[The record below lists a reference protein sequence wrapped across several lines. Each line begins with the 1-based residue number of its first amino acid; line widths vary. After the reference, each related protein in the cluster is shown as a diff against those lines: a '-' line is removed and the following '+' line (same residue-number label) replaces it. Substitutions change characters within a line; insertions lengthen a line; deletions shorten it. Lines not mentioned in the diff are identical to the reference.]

1 LESIPGLLKSLKIR
15 AQDSTVSDLFWLSWE
30 ALFSAVV
37 NRQLLISSS
46 LCTLSEV
53 GSKRSS
59 KEVMKKEVMK
69 LQ

>member
-1 LESIPGLLKSLKIR
+1 LESIPGLLKSLKIW

-46 LCTLSEV
+46 HCTLSEDGV
-53 GSKRSS
+53 
-59 KEVMKKEVMK
+59 KEVIERGHEITVRKG
-69 LQ
+69 